1 MLFCKMFVEMFVSGY
16 LLCAIFLLASRYNKK
31 KKKKGKKEEILFQ
44 GKRLSM
50 KNMDPNCRM
59 GPPEASGQKK
69 LKPDLNLGPSV
80 QPVRETETVD
90 PLGTPGGL

>member
-1 MLFCKMFVEMFVSGY
+1 M
-16 LLCAIFLLASRYNKK
+16 LCAIFLLASRYNKIK
-31 KKKKGKKEEILFQ
+31 KKKSKKEEEILFQ

-69 LKPDLNLGPSV
+69 LKPELNLGPSV
-80 QPVRETETVD
+80 QPVRETETVGH
-90 PLGTPGGL
+90 LEIPGGL

>member
-1 MLFCKMFVEMFVSGY
+1 MFVEMFVSGY

-31 KKKKGKKEEILFQ
+31 KKSKKEEEILFQ

-69 LKPDLNLGPSV
+69 INARS
-80 QPVRETETVD
+80 
-90 PLGTPGGL
+90 

>member
-1 MLFCKMFVEMFVSGY
+1 
-16 LLCAIFLLASRYNKK
+16 
-31 KKKKGKKEEILFQ
+31 
-44 GKRLSM
+44 M

>member
-31 KKKKGKKEEILFQ
+31 KKGKKKEEILFQ

-50 KNMDPNCRM
+50 ENMDPNCRM

-69 LKPDLNLGPSV
+69 LKPDHNLGPSV

-90 PLGTPGGL
+90 HLETPGGL